1 MIIKN
6 FIKAARLRTLP
17 LSISGIILGGFLAM
31 SDGLFN
37 GVIFSLALITTI
49 GFQVISNFAN
59 DYGDGVKGTDAIRIG
74 EERMVSSGKIS
85 PMQMKKA
92 IMISVILTII
102 FALFLIYESFGL
114 SNFGYSVL
122 FFILGIVSVVAAIKY
137 TVGNLAYGYSGFG
150 DVFVFLF
157 FGLLSVLGSY
167 FLFTKEIYFLLALPA
182 ISIGLLS
189 TAVLN
194 LNNMRDYQN
203 DKISAYQTL
212 FTCMLTISKLGA
224 PIAPFYMDRLYLD
237 LIQHTGKEAFKS
249 VNLADFPKA
258 NTVMIDKAL
267 ESKMALAQMIS
278 SLVLSLRATEKIK
291 VRQPLQKIMIPVASA
306 EQKEEILAIS
316 DLIKHEVN
324 IKEIELLEDASDILV
339 KQIKPNFKVLGPR
352 FGKDMRFVATA
363 VQNLDA
369 DAIKEIEKQGHLE
382 VEINGKFSTLELSDV
397 EITSQDIEGWLVA
410 NQGAVT
416 VALDVTITESLREE
430 GIARELVNRIQN
442 LRKDSGFELTDHID
456 VFLVHETSMHKAIQ
470 TNLDYIKVETLTH
483 TLHEVNQLDEG
494 IEIDFDDIST
504 KLFIKKHN

>member
-203 DKISAYQTL
+203 DKKSKKNTIVVKIGLKAAKRYHYSLILLSFISAVSYVVLTFTKTVQFIFLLAYIPLVIHAL
-212 FTCMLTISKLGA
+212 FV
-224 PIAPFYMDRLYLD
+224 Y
-237 LIQHTGKEAFKS
+237 
-249 VNLADFPKA
+249 N
-258 NTVMIDKAL
+258 N
-267 ESKMALAQMIS
+267 
-278 SLVLSLRATEKIK
+278 
-291 VRQPLQKIMIPVASA
+291 
-306 EQKEEILAIS
+306 KEEL
-316 DLIKHEVN
+316 
-324 IKEIELLEDASDILV
+324 
-339 KQIKPNFKVLGPR
+339 R
-352 FGKDMRFVATA
+352 
-363 VQNLDA
+363 LDA
-369 DAIKEIEKQGHLE
+369 
-382 VEINGKFSTLELSDV
+382 ELKK
-397 EITSQDIEGWLVA
+397 
-410 NQGAVT
+410 
-416 VALDVTITESLREE
+416 VALSTFLFSVLL
-430 GIARELVNRIQN
+430 GLGQ
-442 LRKDSGFELTDHID
+442 
-456 VFLVHETSMHKAIQ
+456 VF
-470 TNLDYIKVETLTH
+470 
-483 TLHEVNQLDEG
+483 
-494 IEIDFDDIST
+494 
-504 KLFIKKHN
+504 